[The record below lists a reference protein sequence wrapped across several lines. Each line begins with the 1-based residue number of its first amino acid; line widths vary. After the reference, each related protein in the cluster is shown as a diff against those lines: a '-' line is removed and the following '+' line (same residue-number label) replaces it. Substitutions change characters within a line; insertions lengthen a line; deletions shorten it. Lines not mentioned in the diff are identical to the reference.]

1 LSDDARFATRRIV
14 LDCERWCPAS
24 PTGFDARARNHYRER
39 SMSIF
44 GRILEKLGI
53 GKDDDKNKGR
63 TPPASSTQT
72 QAGRPGPSAGSA
84 PGAQRPGGAT
94 TSPQGQAPRPAAAPV
109 PRPMSET
116 DVVAKLE
123 KLAAENPQKLN
134 WRTSIV
140 DLMKLLGMESSLA
153 ERKELAAE
161 LGYPRDQMDDSA
173 KMNVWLH
180 KQVLR
185 KISENGGNVPKELLD

>member
-1 LSDDARFATRRIV
+1 
-14 LDCERWCPAS
+14 
-24 PTGFDARARNHYRER
+24 
-39 SMSIF
+39 MSIF

-53 GKDDDKNKGR
+53 GKDDDKDKGR
-63 TPPASSTQT
+63 TPPGSSTQT
-72 QAGRPGPSAGSA
+72 QAGRPNPSGSGQQTAPRTTA
-84 PGAQRPGGAT
+84 PGAQRPGT
-94 TSPQGQAPRPAAAPV
+94 QTGQPAPAPRPKA
-109 PRPMSET
+109 MSET

-123 KLAAENPQKLN
+123 KLAADNPQKLN

-161 LGYPRDQMDDSA
+161 LGYPQDQMNDSA

-185 KISENGGNVPKELLD
+185 KISENGGNVPRELLD

>member
-1 LSDDARFATRRIV
+1 
-14 LDCERWCPAS
+14 
-24 PTGFDARARNHYRER
+24 
-39 SMSIF
+39 MSIF

-72 QAGRPGPSAGSA
+72 QAGRPSPSAGSA
-84 PGAQRPGGAT
+84 PGAQRPGAT
-94 TSPQGQAPRPAAAPV
+94 ASPQGQATRPAPAPA

-140 DLMKLLGMESSLA
+140 DLMKLLGMESSLD

-161 LGYPRDQMDDSA
+161 LGYPKDQMNDSA

-185 KISENGGNVPKELLD
+185 KIAENGGNVPKELLD